1 MILGQDLH
9 LPFETPAPVCFNA
22 YNAYSSFKL
31 EMDLPLPFEQ
41 LHMTKRKRFAKAGVS
56 KYRSQRKPAVRVRA
70 AAHLPRVKP
79 EFPQAPPNNRNS
91 RRKANV
97 LVQVDCSQTSA
108 LQCVRYIENKRI
120 VFAKWTG
127 PNQWSHHPAHPTCHI
142 SNRFIFPTMS
152 QVHVPWSD
160 QCANGAHGR
169 GCPQPRPWHWANHA
183 RNQENV
189 HKKALQKS

>member
-1 MILGQDLH
+1 MILGQDLY

-22 YNAYSSFKL
+22 YNTYSFFKL
-31 EMDLPLPFEQ
+31 ETDLPLPFEQ
-41 LHMTKRKRFAKAGVS
+41 LHMTKRKHFAKAGVS

-70 AAHLPRVKP
+70 AVSPALSPS
-79 EFPQAPPNNRNS
+79 NRNS

-127 PNQWSHHPAHPTCHI
+127 TNQWSHHPVHPTCHI
-142 SNRFIFPTMS
+142 SNRFVFPTMS

-169 GCPQPRPWHWANHA
+169 GCPQPRPCHWANHA